1 MTHTMSTQTRFL
13 RILLQKQIRI
23 LWQKQISCD
32 LRIFRVNLNSN
43 FYLCKKID
51 IMQLCA
57 LGLPQPPIKEPPSAS
72 PSVTPGSW
80 TQQHLR

>member
-1 MTHTMSTQTRFL
+1 MKTAHFQTKFL
-13 RILLQKQIRI
+13 RILS
-23 LWQKQISCD
+23 QKQISCD
-32 LRIFRVNLNSN
+32 VHIFGVNLNSN

-57 LGLPQPPIKEPPSAS
+57 LGLPQPPIKAPPSAP